1 MRPARSIPLRDVRR
15 ILVSGTMGIGNA
27 VMLEPLL
34 HALRE
39 QFPSAHLAAAV
50 RTDAASRP
58 VLEWPG
64 LVDEV
69 VLIRGRSRFDLLREA
84 LRLIRGHWD
93 LYVVRFNGATYEL
106 VVSAVLGR
114 VPYRL
119 GHVSSGRFQSN
130 VDWLFNLPVTM
141 GDYDHEV
148 DRYLSLAER
157 LGWTPSRRTPT
168 LPVSEADRSAG
179 DQLLRQL
186 GVTSGET
193 VIAIQPGTSPH
204 QMWKRWPVEHWRSL
218 TTQLGRSG
226 FTVVGLGSSAE
237 RELLQEICTG
247 SGARNLAG
255 RCSLGES
262 AAVLQRCK
270 LLVCTDSGL
279 MHIAAAVG
287 TRVVGIFGPT
297 DRTRTRPYGPGHTLL
312 VPQHCLS
319 HAEPCLSPGGD
330 LAASCTWQ
338 TCMASIQPDEVLGA
352 VLRSVGLP
360 AVTNA

>member
-1 MRPARSIPLRDVRR
+1 MGPKRSVPLRDVRR

-69 VLIRGRSRFDLLREA
+69 VLIRGSSRFDLLREA
-84 LRLIRGHWD
+84 LRLTRGHWD
-93 LYVVRFNGATYEL
+93 LYVVRFNGATYEF

-119 GHVSSGRFQSN
+119 GHVSSGRFLSN

-168 LPVSEADRSAG
+168 LPVSEADRTAAE
-179 DQLLRQL
+179 DLLRQL
-186 GVTSGET
+186 GVTPGET
-193 VIAIQPGTSPH
+193 LIAIQPGTSAH
-204 QMWKRWPVEHWRSL
+204 QMWKRWPVQHWRSL
-218 TTQLGRSG
+218 TTQLERTG
-226 FTVVGLGSSAE
+226 FTVVGLGSSTE
-237 RELLQEICTG
+237 RELLQEICAG
-247 SGARNLAG
+247 SRALNLAG

-262 AAVLQRCK
+262 AAVLQRCS

-297 DRTRTRPYGPGHTLL
+297 DRTRTRPYGPDHTLI
-312 VPQHCLS
+312 VPRHCRSLT
-319 HAEPCLSPGGD
+319 EPCLSPGGE
-330 LAASCTWQ
+330 LVPSCTWQ
-338 TCMASIQPDEVLGA
+338 TCMPSIQPDEVFGA
-352 VLRSVGLP
+352 ILRAVRP
-360 AVTNA
+360 QAVTNA